1 MKIAHISY
9 TLECKHTAVTNIP
22 ENASLKAYHKGDS
35 IVCPQCRYQKR
46 KIIEESK
53 SIGELT

>member
-1 MKIAHISY
+1 MKVAHY
-9 TLECKHTAVTNIP
+9 QYVLECKHTAVANMP
-22 ENASLKAYHKGDS
+22 ENDTLTAYKKGDS

-46 KIIEESK
+46 KIISEEK